1 MTHLPDP
8 RGSIFVSQRPWGR
21 FEQFTLNEPTTVK
34 IVTVDP
40 GHRLSLQTHEYRGEF
55 WQVLAGPL
63 DVTVDGDS
71 WVARTGDKVWVPPG
85 STHRMGNSG
94 AVSAR
99 VLEIGYG
106 DFDEADIPRLEDDYR
121 R

>member
-21 FEQFTLNEPTTVK
+21 FEQLTLNEPTTVK

-55 WQVLAGPL
+55 WQVLDGPL

-94 AVSAR
+94 TAPVR

-106 DFDEADIPRLEDDYR
+106 DFDEADITRLEDDYR